1 MDLKQICK
9 WPFEEYA
16 EKSKVRWKVGVRE
29 PVVNGERLLVV
40 DFLKNKKCETHREEN
55 SFRVVCFKKSNL
67 VYGITAEGK
76 LSKKV
81 LDFAYTVKWDYPQIS
96 EREEKRLKAF
106 FRAEHTNNH
115 QLDNLYHWV
124 EKTNQNMKIQE
135 RKKRGELMD
144 EDYRLC
150 PEALPEGLEDY
161 IRREILPQDQ
171 VLVYKK
177 GNVRGT
183 CFCCGRQVRAR
194 GQRFLQ
200 HIHVQCP
207 VCGKMV
213 LCVLETSNA
222 YSADYVGNVVAV
234 QKGTDGE
241 TVFFRQWQIQR
252 DMSAQW
258 NDLPRYLNETARYA
272 IRGKKT
278 AKWQREGKDNWFGW
292 SQRYSLKGWTRWYDN
307 RIYDGTYYFYNGGIE
322 EALAGTPMQYAD
334 LQGYQEDEHRYKN
347 SIYFLEYHAKYP
359 VIEFLW
365 KAGYRN
371 IVHGKIFGATK
382 ENREAIYWQRKKLQ
396 DCFKFPLRLLKT
408 RKPEEWTLES
418 VHKVNEIWEHYRG
431 KLSEHLL
438 AAYIKTGLL
447 PKDIAVPMKYAQEAK
462 ILKYIGKQA
471 VQRREKAGINSYMAN
486 EEIVARDYRD
496 YINECEQ
503 LHLDLKDKMILYP
516 KDLQEAHRRTT
527 AQVRFEKNKADQE
540 EFRKV
545 VEDLEQFAWQKG
557 NLFIRPAR
565 EQEELRDEGTALH
578 HCVAGYIQRMAKG
591 ETAIFFIRK
600 AEEPDAPFYTLE
612 LQNKKVIQCRTKDNK
627 SYELSEDVK
636 SFVDMWMEK
645 VVKKGGVKKRKK
657 SKEAA
662 A

>member
-1 MDLKQICK
+1 MDLKQIAK
-9 WPFEEYA
+9 WPYAEYA
-16 EKSKVRWKVGVRE
+16 EKSKIRWKVTVRE
-29 PVVNGERLLVV
+29 PVVNGERLLVI
-40 DFLKNKKCETHREEN
+40 DFLKNNQCEIYRDEN
-55 SFRVVCFKKSNL
+55 SFRIVCFKKSNL
-67 VYGITAEGK
+67 VYGVTAEGK
-76 LSKKV
+76 LSRKI
-81 LDFAYTVKWDYPQIS
+81 LDFAYTIKWDYSLIS
-96 EREEKRLKAF
+96 EREEKRLKVF
-106 FRAEHTNNH
+106 LGTEGTSNH

-124 EKTNQNMKIQE
+124 EKINKNMKEQE

-150 PEALPEGLEDY
+150 PETLPEGLEDY

-194 GQRFLQ
+194 GQRFSQ

-213 LCVLETSNA
+213 LCVLETSHV

-258 NDLPRYLNETARYA
+258 NDLPKYLNETARYA

-278 AKWQREGKDNWFGW
+278 AKWQKEGKDNCFGW
-292 SQRYSLKGWTRWYDN
+292 IQRYSMKEWTRWHDN
-307 RIYDGTYYFYNGGIE
+307 RIYDGSYYFYPGGVA
-322 EALAGTPMQYAD
+322 EALSGTAMQYAD
-334 LQGYQEDEHRYKN
+334 LQGYQADGRRWKN

-371 IVHGKIFGATK
+371 IVHEKIGGATK
-382 ENREAIYWQRKKLQ
+382 DNREAIYWQRKKLQ
-396 DCFKFPLRLLKT
+396 DCFKFPIRLLKT
-408 RKPEEWTLES
+408 RKPDEWTLES
-418 VHKVNEIWEHYRG
+418 VHKVNELWEHYRG
-431 KLSEHLL
+431 NLTEKLLM
-438 AAYIKTGLL
+438 AYIKTGLL
-447 PKDIAVPMKYAQEAK
+447 PKDIVVPMRYDAEIR
-462 ILKYIGKQA
+462 ILKYIGKQSEL
-471 VQRREKAGINSYMAN
+471 RREKTGARNYTTDESM
-486 EEIVARDYRD
+486 VARDYRD

-503 LHLDLKDKMILYP
+503 LQLDLQDKMVLYP
-516 KDLQEAHRRTT
+516 RDLQEAHRRTS
-527 AQVRFEKNKADQE
+527 AQIRFEKNKADQE
-540 EFRKV
+540 QFRKA
-545 VEDLEQFAWQKG
+545 VEALEIFAWQKG
-557 NLFIRPAR
+557 DLFIRPAR
-565 EQEELRDEGTALH
+565 EQEELRDEGVALH
-578 HCVAGYIQRMAKG
+578 HCVGGYIQWMAKG
-591 ETAIFFIRK
+591 ETAIFFVRRT
-600 AEEPDAPFYTLE
+600 EEPDKPFYTLE
-612 LQNKKVIQCRTKDNK
+612 LQNNKVIQCRTENNK

-636 SFVDMWMEK
+636 SFVDMWMERI
-645 VVKKGGVKKRKK
+645 VLKGGNKKKK
-657 SKEAA
+657 KPKEAA